1 MHDGLFLLIISR
13 DPQETLSSVFSTVSG
28 CAVNKAHVVLILGL
42 KKKKHCQCLLFD
54 HIHEHNGFM
63 AQAAFVLTLAIFFT
77 SKPRH
82 IPIYL
87 MQEIVIKSTLLP
99 ALAF

>member
-28 CAVNKAHVVLILGL
+28 CAVNKAHVILILGI
-42 KKKKHCQCLLFD
+42 KKKHCQCLLFD

-63 AQAAFVLTLAIFFT
+63 AQAAFVLTLDIFSM
-77 SKPRH
+77 SKPRP
-82 IPIYL
+82 IPICL
-87 MQEIVIKSTLLP
+87 MQEIMIKTTLLP
-99 ALAF
+99 APAF